1 MKKIIA
7 LAPVALILGL
17 VSNAQAA
24 TQGDVMLRGTIV
36 DTTCEVTVNNG
47 AAELNVGSFGKS
59 AFTAAKKQVGQEPL
73 QVSLTQ
79 CDEDESGSLLVTG
92 IVGADSDIF
101 MSNTAQP
108 AGFMLTAED
117 GTTQVA
123 NNTAIPVTADADGN
137 LTYTFS
143 AGMAVMDATAASI
156 IPGEYNAPI
165 KISYVTN

>member
-17 VSNAQAA
+17 ASNVQAA

-47 AAELNVGSFGKS
+47 AAELNVGSFGKT
-59 AFTAAKKQVGQEPL
+59 AFTTAKKQVGQEPL

-79 CDEDESGSLLVTG
+79 CEEEESGALLVTG

-101 MSNTAQP
+101 MSNTAES

-117 GTTQVA
+117 GTTAVK

-143 AGMAVMDATAASI
+143 AGMAVIDAASVT
-156 IPGEYNAPI
+156 PGEYNAPI

>member
-7 LAPVALILGL
+7 LAPVALFLGL

-36 DTTCEVTVNNG
+36 DTTCEVTTNNG

-59 AFTAAKKQVGQEPL
+59 AFTTPKQQVGKEPL
-73 QVSLTQ
+73 QVSLTL
-79 CDEDESGSLLVTG
+79 CDPNEEGALLVTG
-92 IVGADSDIF
+92 IVGADNDIF
-101 MSNTAQP
+101 MNNTAQS
-108 AGFMLTAED
+108 AGFMLTEDD
-117 GTTQVA
+117 GTTQVT

-137 LTYTFS
+137 LSYTFN
-143 AGMAVMDATAASI
+143 AGMAVMDIADIA
-156 IPGEYNAPI
+156 PGEYNAPI

>member
-1 MKKIIA
+1 MKKIIT

-36 DTTCEVTVNNG
+36 DTTCAVTVNNG
-47 AAELNVGSFGKS
+47 AAELNVGSFGKT

-73 QVSLTQ
+73 LVSLTQ
-79 CDEDESGSLLVTG
+79 CDEDEKGALLVTG
-92 IVGADSDIF
+92 IIGADSNIF
-101 MSNTAQP
+101 MSNTAQT

-117 GTTQVA
+117 GTSQVL
-123 NNTAIPVTADADGN
+123 NNTAIPVVADADGN
-137 LTYTFS
+137 LTYTFT
-143 AGMAVMDATAASI
+143 AGMAVMDAASV